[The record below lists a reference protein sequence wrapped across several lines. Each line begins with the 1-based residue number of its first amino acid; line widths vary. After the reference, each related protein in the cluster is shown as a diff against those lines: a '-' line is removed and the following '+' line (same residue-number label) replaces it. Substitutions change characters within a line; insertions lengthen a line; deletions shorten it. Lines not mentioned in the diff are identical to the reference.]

1 MSRILVTGANGF
13 VGQALCG
20 RLIADGNSVIASIR
34 SPESARLL
42 PEGIAAVFVKPL
54 SSETD
59 WSDALS
65 AAEIVVHL
73 AARVHV
79 MHESAPDPIA
89 QFRRINVEG
98 TRRLAQSAL
107 ACGVKRIVF
116 LSTIGVNGNNTPRG
130 TPFSEQ
136 SPRAP
141 HNDYS
146 RSKLEAEEVL
156 RSITSASSME
166 LVIVRAPLV
175 YGPANPGNALR
186 LFQAVHQRRLLPLA
200 AVHNR
205 RSLIYLGNLA
215 DAISLCCF
223 HPRAAGRTY
232 LLSDGEDVSTPE
244 LIRRIASAFG
254 IPARLFPIPPAL
266 MSFAATVL
274 GKRAEVDRLLG
285 SLTVDSS
292 RIARDLS
299 WHPPFTMQQG
309 LDATARWYLESRM

>member
-1 MSRILVTGANGF
+1 MARILVTGANGF
-13 VGQALCG
+13 VGQALCE
-20 RLIADGNSVIASIR
+20 RLVADGNSVIASLR
-34 SPESARLL
+34 SPESASSL
-42 PEGIAAVFVKPL
+42 PEGITAVFIKSL
-54 SSETD
+54 AAETD
-59 WSDALS
+59 WSDSLAEV
-65 AAEIVVHL
+65 EIVVHL

-79 MHESAPDPIA
+79 MHESAADPLA
-89 QFRRINVEG
+89 EFRRINVEG
-98 TRRLAQSAL
+98 TRTLAQSAL
-107 ACGVKRIVF
+107 ACGVKRFVF
-116 LSTIGVNGNNTPRG
+116 LSTIGVSGNTTPPAK
-130 TPFSEQ
+130 PFSEQ

-146 RSKLEAEEVL
+146 RSKLEAEEAL
-156 RSITSASSME
+156 RSITSGSPME
-166 LVIVRAPLV
+166 FVILRAPLV

-205 RSLIYLGNLA
+205 RSLIHVGNLV
-215 DAISLCCF
+215 DAITLCCF
-223 HPRAAGRTY
+223 HPRAAGETY
-232 LLSDGEDVSTPE
+232 LLSDGEDASTPE

-266 MSFAATVL
+266 MSFGATLL

-299 WHPPFTMQQG
+299 WQPPFTMEQG
-309 LDATARWYLESRM
+309 LAATARWYLESRM